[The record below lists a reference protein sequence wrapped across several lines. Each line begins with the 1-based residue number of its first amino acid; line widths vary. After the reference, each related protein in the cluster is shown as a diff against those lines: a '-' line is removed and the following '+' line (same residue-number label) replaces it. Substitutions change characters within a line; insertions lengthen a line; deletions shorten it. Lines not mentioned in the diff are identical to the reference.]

1 MRFYLMLF
9 SVIILIALAFVFG
22 TQNNQIIS
30 LNYLIARVELSVAQA
45 VSLFTLLGFMLGVF
59 MTLLW
64 RVKRAII
71 NRKVNKTKKIKAA
84 QQLEPVAIPPTT
96 LITNHKVSS

>member
-9 SVIILIALAFVFG
+9 LVFILVVLAFIFG

-30 LNYLIARVELSVAQA
+30 LNYFIARVELSVAQA
-45 VSLFTLLGFMLGVF
+45 VSLFTILGFILGVF

-64 RVKRAII
+64 RVKRAITK
-71 NRKVNKTKKIKAA
+71 RKVKKVKAD
-84 QQLEPVAIPPTT
+84 QQLQPTID
-96 LITNHKVSS
+96 LTNHKVSS

>member
-9 SVIILIALAFVFG
+9 FVVILIAIAFIFG

-30 LNYLIARVELSVAQA
+30 LNYLIARAELSVAQA
-45 VSLFTLLGFMLGVF
+45 VSLFTLLGFILGVF

-64 RVKRAII
+64 RVKRTMTK
-71 NRKVNKTKKIKAA
+71 RKVKKNKIA
-84 QQLEPVAIPPTT
+84 QQIQSPSTSATGHP
-96 LITNHKVSS
+96 TNHKVSS

>member
-9 SVIILIALAFVFG
+9 FVIIIVTIAFVFG

-45 VSLFTLLGFMLGVF
+45 VSLFTLLGFMLGVS

-64 RVKRAII
+64 RVKRAITK
-71 NRKVNKTKKIKAA
+71 RKVKKTKKIKAA
-84 QQLEPVAIPPTT
+84 QQLEPKAIPNTT
-96 LITNHKVSS
+96 QITNHKVSS